1 VSGTVS
7 RRVEIL
13 HVARRQIAERG
24 YTETSVRDIAEAVG
38 LMAGSLYSH
47 FRSKAEM
54 VHEIVRGFYDEL
66 IPAQRAVLEQEDS
79 GAVRYSNMIAAVFDV
94 CAAHREELTIL
105 HYDWATLS
113 TLDELGDVKAQS
125 LETLDLWLEVLADGS
140 KDGSLLS
147 SIDPG
152 VMVRV
157 TTSSIHALL
166 DTVRYSDRPLPPAD
180 LPHQRSALQHALLGG
195 VATDRSLAPPPPAR
209 RRRAPRTAAGVA
221 VDGSS
226 S

>member
-1 VSGTVS
+1 MTRTVP

-13 HVARRQIAERG
+13 SVARRQIAERG

-38 LMAGSLYSH
+38 LLAGSLYSH

-66 IPAQRAVLEQEDS
+66 LPAQREVLERDAT
-79 GAVRYSNMIAAVFDV
+79 GAERYRDMIAVVFDI

-113 TLDELGDVKAQS
+113 TLDELTDVKDQS
-125 LETLDLWLEVLADGS
+125 LETLDLWLEVLGAGVADGS
-140 KDGSLLS
+140 VVA
-147 SIDPG
+147 SIDPE

-166 DTVRYSDRPLPPAD
+166 DTVRYSDRPLPPVD
-180 LPHQRSALQHALLGG
+180 LSQQRTALQHALLGG
-195 VATDRSLAPPPPAR
+195 VAADRALAGAPQRAR
-209 RRRAPRTAAGVA
+209 RRTKAAPT
-221 VDGSS
+221 DGATS
-226 S
+226 

>member
-1 VSGTVS
+1 M
-7 RRVEIL
+7 EIL

-38 LMAGSLYSH
+38 LLAGSLYSH

-66 IPAQRAVLEQEDS
+66 LPAQREVLEHS
-79 GAVRYSNMIAAVFDV
+79 TTGAERYREMIAVVFDV
-94 CAAHREELTIL
+94 CATHREELTIL

-113 TLDELGDVKAQS
+113 TLDELADVKEQS
-125 LETLDLWLEVLADGS
+125 LETLDLWLEVLGAGIADGS
-140 KDGSLLS
+140 IVR
-147 SIDPG
+147 SIDPE

-166 DTVRYSDRPLPPAD
+166 DTVRYSDRPLPPVD
-180 LPHQRSALQHALLGG
+180 LSQQRAALQHALLGG
-195 VATDRSLAPPPPAR
+195 VAADRSLAGTPKR
-209 RRRAPRTAAGVA
+209 TRRRAKATTDGAA
-221 VDGSS
+221 S
-226 S
+226 

>member
-1 VSGTVS
+1 MTKTVP

-38 LMAGSLYSH
+38 LLAGSLYSH

-66 IPAQRAVLEQEDS
+66 LPAQREVLERDAS
-79 GAVRYSNMIAAVFDV
+79 GAERYRDMIAVVFDV
-94 CAAHREELTIL
+94 CATHREELTIL

-113 TLDELGDVKAQS
+113 TLDELTDVKEQS
-125 LETLDLWLEVLADGS
+125 LETLDLWLEVLAAGRADGS
-140 KDGSLLS
+140 IVAT
-147 SIDPG
+147 IDPE

-180 LPHQRSALQHALLGG
+180 LTQQREALQHALLGG
-195 VATDRSLAPPPPAR
+195 VATNRKLASRTAPR
-209 RRRAPRTAAGVA
+209 RRKAAA
-221 VDGSS
+221 ATDGAAT
-226 S
+226 